1 MPLIHLYRPRSYFST
16 ILPRKVRD
24 SLGEAFD
31 AIAQMADA
39 DIARLTQPASKRPLP
54 PVLVIQL

>member
-1 MPLIHLYRPRSYFST
+1 MRGYFSS

-31 AIAQMADA
+31 AIAQMANSHVA
-39 DIARLTQPASKRPLP
+39 AFAQPASKRPLP

>member
-1 MPLIHLYRPRSYFST
+1 MIHLYQTRGYFSS

-31 AIAQMADA
+31 AIAQMANPHVA
-39 DIARLTQPASKRPLP
+39 AFAKPAAKRPP
-54 PVLVIQL
+54 FPMLVVQL